1 MNESKSIAP
10 KTNRLAAEKSPYL
23 KQHQY
28 NPVDWFPWGDEAFN
42 KAKAENKPIFLS
54 IGYSTCHWCHIMEK
68 ESFENNE
75 IAKYLNEHFV
85 SIKVDR
91 EERPDIDRIYMTFVQ
106 ATAGQGGWP
115 LSIFLT
121 PEAKPFFGGTYF
133 PPFRKYNRPGF
144 LDILRE
150 IARVWVERGVDIV
163 NSAEEL
169 NRKFKNWFE
178 SPRQNKINILT
189 YEKVL
194 EKAVEMAK
202 SIFDPQ
208 YGGFGS
214 EPKFP
219 QPPLLRFLL
228 QQGALRNDHQL
239 YEMVLFSCKAMANG
253 GIHDH
258 LGGGFHRYAVDKH
271 WILPHFEKMLY
282 DNALLLYLY
291 AEAYQIS
298 KDIFFYKVAKNI
310 VGYLVRDMRSP
321 EGAFYCA
328 EDADSEGIEGKFYLW
343 TLDEIASV
351 LNQQEL
357 QLAARVFNLSN
368 EGNFTDPVHPDEKG
382 LNIIYIAVPPK
393 PEETELLDNIFTKL
407 YERRNSRIRPARD
420 EKILSFWNALLVSAL
435 SRAGRIFNQE
445 YWLTHAKEILDF
457 IKNKL
462 WDDQNLTLAHSFCD
476 GELNKTQ
483 LQEDYAAVALGAIEY
498 YQATLEEEY
507 LRFAIKL
514 CDSMI
519 QKFEDKNS
527 GGFWQ
532 TPPEANELILNLKDT
547 HDGATPSGNSLATVL
562 LLRLYDITGNDAY
575 LKSAENTL
583 SYFIEQLSQNP
594 LAMPEMLSAFSLY
607 STQRARAVITGRDE
621 EKVNF
626 IKTLYGLYLPTL
638 TISGNSG
645 AGDFA
650 QYPSDTAAVYLC
662 VGNRCLQ
669 PLKTTRELLEAIQR
683 EFILKPSRA

>member
-328 EDADSEGIEGKFYLW
+328 EHADSEGIEGKFYLW

-393 PEETELLDNIFTKL
+393 PEET
-407 YERRNSRIRPARD
+407 
-420 EKILSFWNALLVSAL
+420 
-435 SRAGRIFNQE
+435 
-445 YWLTHAKEILDF
+445 
-457 IKNKL
+457 
-462 WDDQNLTLAHSFCD
+462 
-476 GELNKTQ
+476 
-483 LQEDYAAVALGAIEY
+483 
-498 YQATLEEEY
+498 
-507 LRFAIKL
+507 
-514 CDSMI
+514 
-519 QKFEDKNS
+519 
-527 GGFWQ
+527 
-532 TPPEANELILNLKDT
+532 
-547 HDGATPSGNSLATVL
+547 
-562 LLRLYDITGNDAY
+562 
-575 LKSAENTL
+575 
-583 SYFIEQLSQNP
+583 
-594 LAMPEMLSAFSLY
+594 
-607 STQRARAVITGRDE
+607 
-621 EKVNF
+621 
-626 IKTLYGLYLPTL
+626 
-638 TISGNSG
+638 
-645 AGDFA
+645 
-650 QYPSDTAAVYLC
+650 
-662 VGNRCLQ
+662 
-669 PLKTTRELLEAIQR
+669 
-683 EFILKPSRA
+683 